1 MPEELIEPFECCCI
15 TVQYACGEYFV
26 YCDSEDDLKCTCNCP
41 ACFHSSKE
49 LTIQEWNTFVKNRFK
64 HKEEKDK

>member
-26 YCDSEDDLKCTCNCP
+26 YCDSEDDL
-41 ACFHSSKE
+41 
-49 LTIQEWNTFVKNRFK
+49 
-64 HKEEKDK
+64 